1 MDDREKN
8 YIRKMYEH
16 VLNQQQQQH
25 YYNPYNYKPM
35 AINIQEK
42 PNFQPNMFPPHVQS
56 TMASMMPMP
65 TQMMR
70 PQQLDPNNTNGGMN
84 FLGFQMNPVS
94 KNRKK

>member
-1 MDDREKN
+1 
-8 YIRKMYEH
+8 MYEY
-16 VLNQQQQQH
+16 VLQQQQQS
-25 YYNPYNYKPM
+25 YFNPYSYKPM
-35 AINIQEK
+35 PMTVTEI
-42 PNFQPNMFPPHVQS
+42 PNVNPHMFPPHVQP

-70 PQQLDPNNTNGGMN
+70 PQQLDPNISNNG

>member
-1 MDDREKN
+1 
-8 YIRKMYEH
+8 MYEH

-35 AINIQEK
+35 NIQQK
-42 PNFQPNMFPPHVQS
+42 PSIQANMFPPHVQS
-56 TMASMMPMP
+56 TMGSMMPMP

-70 PQQLDPNNTNGGMN
+70 PQQLDPTNTNG

>member
-1 MDDREKN
+1 
-8 YIRKMYEH
+8 MYEY
-16 VLNQQQQQH
+16 VLHQQH
-25 YYNPYNYKPM
+25 QQHFYNSYNYKPM
-35 AINIQEK
+35 PIAGNEK
-42 PNFQPNMFPPHVQS
+42 SNFNPNVFPSQVQS

-70 PQQLDPNNTNGGMN
+70 PQQFDQSGQASGMN

>member
-1 MDDREKN
+1 
-8 YIRKMYEH
+8 
-16 VLNQQQQQH
+16 
-25 YYNPYNYKPM
+25 
-35 AINIQEK
+35 
-42 PNFQPNMFPPHVQS
+42 MFPSHVQS

-70 PQQLDPNNTNGGMN
+70 PQQLDPTNTNGGMN